1 MKRRVIWTDE
11 LRGKVVALKQAG
23 FTHQHVAQKLGLTLC
38 QVYWGWK
45 LYRENAPSRQVPV
58 FVDDSF
64 IRQVSALRQA
74 GFYRREIAQKLHVSV
89 SRIDLAI
96 VLGRKHGIDMAIN
109 ARIYSK
115 RQAEKSRKGVL
126 TSSF

>member
-1 MKRRVIWTDE
+1 MRRRLIWTDE
-11 LRGKVVALKQAG
+11 LRGKVVTLKQAG
-23 FTHQHVAQKLGLTLC
+23 FSHQDVADRLGLTLC

-45 LYRENAPSRQVPV
+45 LYRENAPSRRGPV

-64 IRQVSALRQA
+64 IRRVSELRQA
-74 GFYRREIAQKLHVSV
+74 GFYRREIAQKLHVPV

-115 RQAEKSRKGVL
+115 RQAERNRKGV
-126 TSSF
+126 